1 MAIDNRIGKKVA
13 KNLRREEAPNT
24 RVDPFPYI
32 GIVKNNLDP
41 SRSGRLQV
49 WIPDLGGIEDDS
61 KNWRT
66 VSYASPFSGH
76 TTQKQ
81 KSTDP
86 DPSTNT
92 FSTVE
97 HTYGMWMVPP
107 DIGVQVIVLFV
118 AGDPLRGYWLA
129 CINDNLSHYMIP
141 GLAGSSEVDTTSAPT
156 PSGYSKGDIVPVV
169 EFNENTS
176 DFTSQT
182 FYNSLK
188 PIHDYQYN
196 ILKTQGLEKDPIR
209 GAISSSSQRE
219 SPSHVFGISTPGRPV
234 NDPADTEDTIQAYL
248 SGLQSGT
255 IDPKYLTVK
264 TRKGGHTFVMDD
276 GSDVG
281 VDQLIRL
288 RTATGHQLLM
298 NDSED
303 IIYIANADGDS
314 WVEFSADGVMN
325 FYAKG
330 GFNVRSEG
338 AINLHSDSDVN
349 INSQNL
355 NINTGNFTLN
365 SSNSLLQQTALTL
378 EATGVA
384 AIKAVEFNV
393 DSASTFSIKAG
404 GKGVIDSGAG
414 TQTDSGGGVSLNYNK
429 KLVLNSLSDTTQ
441 SGTTWTSNPGV
452 LSTIVTVAPTH
463 EPFNRGQGQVFSA
476 PISTGIQPSAYSGS
490 VDATKN
496 AQSTGIKNPAT
507 VQDLRNQPKCDCSV
521 GNLTSDQLT
530 AYFATIG
537 KSESGGN
544 YNTTNSIGFVG
555 KYQFGYGAL
564 VDGGYVKS
572 SCKSN
577 AQLQNPNNW
586 VGKNGLNSVQD
597 WLNNGPEQ
605 ESAMCAYTKR
615 NYNSMVKIGAI
626 TTDLDPA
633 GVAGMLAV
641 AHLLGPGGAKKY
653 RNGQNSADAYGTT
666 GSTYFNKGQYAVAVL
681 APQMTTV
688 DQG

>member
-141 GLAGSSEVDTTSAPT
+141 GLAGSSEVDTTSAAT

-169 EFNENTS
+169 EFNENTA

-188 PIHDYQYN
+188 PIHEYQYN
-196 ILKTQGLEKDPIR
+196 ILRTQGLEKDPIR

-234 NDPADTEDTIQAYL
+234 NDPADTEETKQAYL
-248 SGLQSGT
+248 NGLQSGA

-264 TRKGGHTFVMDD
+264 ARKGGHTFVMDD

-303 IIYIANADGDS
+303 IIYIANADGDT
-314 WVEFSADGVMN
+314 WIEFSADGVMN

-338 AINLHSDSDVN
+338 AINLHSDSDLN

-414 TQTDSGGGVSLNYNK
+414 TQTDSGGAVSLKYNK

-476 PISTGIQPSAYSGS
+476 PISTGIQPSTYSGS

-507 VQDLRNQPKCDCSV
+507 VQDLRNQPKCDCSI

-537 KSESGGN
+537 RSESGGN

-615 NYNSMVKIGAI
+615 NYTSMVKIGAI

-641 AHLLGPGGAKKY
+641 AHLLGPGGAKQY

-666 GSTYFNKGQYAVAVL
+666 GATYFNKGQYAVAVL